1 MVKIHKKKIKGY
13 ILLTLITLCI
23 VLPLSA
29 CNKNSPSPS
38 PTTTALPSATAKP
51 TQSEVAEQTDFVQ
64 LDMLMQYQHGVQVLP
79 AIYDARSITLKA
91 SDGYQVKLYLI
102 QVNGQEYPVYNGR
115 ENETLNSPLI
125 AIPDTEGKQYIL
137 CNQHKIY
144 LVDLSVP
151 VMDILLSESDETTT
165 YRYSLENNKAN
176 GLYWGTKP
184 VLSED
189 GRFLLYLTN
198 RRNNGKTN
206 DIRLYD
212 FESKE
217 DVLLAKDAYYNQ
229 AYISET
235 TVFYT
240 CNDMLYRIEIPS
252 KVKATVSVSVSP
264 NGHFCYPYYIYT
276 TDYYQKYE
284 ILNILSLNVEK
295 GSLGMEKSALKIVP
309 MKTDTH
315 YIAAVLLLN
324 RNNVTLSFIDIKTNK
339 LLKTFV
345 LSDSFRV
352 VYTQWIDDDTFL
364 VSGYEGGDNEKTY
377 LLSY

>member
-151 VMDILLSESDETTT
+151 VMDILLSESDETTI

-276 TDYYQKYE
+276 ADYYQKYK

>member
-276 TDYYQKYE
+276 ADYYQKYK

>member
-1 MVKIHKKKIKGY
+1 MVKIHKKKNKGY
-13 ILLTLITLCI
+13 ILPTLITLCI
-23 VLPLSA
+23 VLQLSA
-29 CNKNSPSPS
+29 CNKNSPSPY
-38 PTTTALPSATAKP
+38 PTTTVLPSATAKP

-79 AIYDARSITLKA
+79 AIYDTRSITLEA

-125 AIPDTEGKQYIL
+125 AIPDTEGKQYLL

-165 YRYSLENNKAN
+165 YRYSLENNRAN

-217 DVLLAKDAYYNQ
+217 DVLLAKDTYYNR
-229 AYISET
+229 AYISDT

-276 TDYYQKYE
+276 ADYYQKYE

-295 GSLGMEKSALKIVP
+295 GSLGIEKSALKIVP
-309 MKTDTH
+309 MKTDTD

-352 VYTQWIDDDTFL
+352 VYTQWIDDNTFL

>member
-1 MVKIHKKKIKGY
+1 MVKIHKKKVKGY
-13 ILLTLITLCI
+13 ILPTLITLCI
-23 VLPLSA
+23 VLQLSA
-29 CNKNSPSPS
+29 CNKNSPSPY
-38 PTTTALPSATAKP
+38 PTTTVLPSATAKP

-79 AIYDARSITLKA
+79 AIYDTRSITLEA

-125 AIPDTEGKQYIL
+125 AIPDTEGKQYL
-137 CNQHKIY
+137 FCNQHKIY

-165 YRYSLENNKAN
+165 YRYSLENNRAN

-217 DVLLAKDAYYNQ
+217 DVLLAKDTYYNR
-229 AYISET
+229 AYISDT

-252 KVKATVSVSVSP
+252 GVKATVSVSVSP

-276 TDYYQKYE
+276 ADYYQKYE

-295 GSLGMEKSALKIVP
+295 GSLGIEKSALKIAP
-309 MKTDTH
+309 IKTDTH

>member
-1 MVKIHKKKIKGY
+1 MVKIHKKKVKGY
-13 ILLTLITLCI
+13 ILPTLITLCI
-23 VLPLSA
+23 VLQLSA
-29 CNKNSPSPS
+29 CNKNSPSPY
-38 PTTTALPSATAKP
+38 PTTTVLPSATAKP

-79 AIYDARSITLKA
+79 AIYDTRSITLEA

-125 AIPDTEGKQYIL
+125 AIPDTEGKQYLL

-165 YRYSLENNKAN
+165 YRYSLENNRAN

-217 DVLLAKDAYYNQ
+217 DVLLAKDAYYNR
-229 AYISET
+229 AYISDT
-235 TVFYT
+235 TVFYS
-240 CNDMLYRIEIPS
+240 CNDMLCRIEIPS

-276 TDYYQKYE
+276 ADYYQKYE

-295 GSLGMEKSALKIVP
+295 GSLGIEKSALKIVP
-309 MKTDTH
+309 MKTDTD

-352 VYTQWIDDDTFL
+352 VYTQWIDDNTFL

>member
-1 MVKIHKKKIKGY
+1 MVKIHKKKNKGY
-13 ILLTLITLCI
+13 ILPTLITLCI
-23 VLPLSA
+23 VLQLSA
-29 CNKNSPSPS
+29 CNKNSPSPY
-38 PTTTALPSATAKP
+38 PTTTVLPSATAKP

-79 AIYDARSITLKA
+79 AIYDTRSITLEA

-125 AIPDTEGKQYIL
+125 AIPDTEGKQYLL

-165 YRYSLENNKAN
+165 YRYSLENNRAN

-217 DVLLAKDAYYNQ
+217 DVLLAKDAYYNR
-229 AYISET
+229 AYISDT

-240 CNDMLYRIEIPS
+240 CNDMLCRIEIPS

-276 TDYYQKYE
+276 ADYYQKYE

-295 GSLGMEKSALKIVP
+295 GSLGIEKSALKIVP
-309 MKTDTH
+309 MKTDTD

-352 VYTQWIDDDTFL
+352 VYTQWIDDNTFL

>member
-1 MVKIHKKKIKGY
+1 MVKIHKKKNKWY
-13 ILLTLITLCI
+13 ILQTLITLCI
-23 VLPLSA
+23 VLQLSA
-29 CNKNSPSPS
+29 CNKNSPSPY
-38 PTTTALPSATAKP
+38 PTTTVLPSATAKP

-79 AIYDARSITLKA
+79 AIYDTRSITLEA

-125 AIPDTEGKQYIL
+125 AIPDTEGKQYLL

-165 YRYSLENNKAN
+165 YRYSLENNRAN

-217 DVLLAKDAYYNQ
+217 DVLLAKDAYYNR
-229 AYISET
+229 AYISDT

-240 CNDMLYRIEIPS
+240 CNDMLCRIEIPS

-276 TDYYQKYE
+276 ADYYQKYE

-295 GSLGMEKSALKIVP
+295 GSLGIEKSALKIVP
-309 MKTDTH
+309 MKTDTD

-352 VYTQWIDDDTFL
+352 VYTQWIDDNTFL

>member
-1 MVKIHKKKIKGY
+1 MP
-13 ILLTLITLCI
+13 TLITLCI
-23 VLPLSA
+23 VLQLSA
-29 CNKNSPSPS
+29 CNKNSPSPY
-38 PTTTALPSATAKP
+38 PTTTVLPSATAKP

-79 AIYDARSITLKA
+79 AIYDTRSITLEA

-125 AIPDTEGKQYIL
+125 AIPDTEGKQYLL

-165 YRYSLENNKAN
+165 YRYSLENNRAN

-217 DVLLAKDAYYNQ
+217 DVLLAKDAYYNR
-229 AYISET
+229 AYISDT

-240 CNDMLYRIEIPS
+240 CNDMLCRIEIPS

-276 TDYYQKYE
+276 ADYYQKYE

-295 GSLGMEKSALKIVP
+295 GSLGIEKSALKIVP
-309 MKTDTH
+309 MKTDTD

-352 VYTQWIDDDTFL
+352 VYTQWIDDNTFL